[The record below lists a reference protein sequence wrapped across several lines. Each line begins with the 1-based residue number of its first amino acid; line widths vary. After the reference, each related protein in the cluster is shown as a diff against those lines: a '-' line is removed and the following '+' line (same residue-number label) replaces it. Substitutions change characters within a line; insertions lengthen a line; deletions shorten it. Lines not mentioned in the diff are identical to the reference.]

1 MKRKNMLVAFFLT
14 AGLWGA
20 SGALFAHHSAA
31 GLFSPDVEK
40 TITGTVTKWMFVNP
54 HPAIVMDV
62 KNDQGVVE
70 TWRIQ
75 FPNPAGLTRR
85 FGWNRNSIKPGDEV
99 ILRVDDGELRIST
112 LRSRLER
119 ARRHVRKYVKPG
131 VSLVDELIAERRE
144 EAKRE

>member
-1 MKRKNMLVAFFLT
+1 MTRKNMLAAFFLT
-14 AGLWGA
+14 VSLLGT

-31 GLFSPDVEK
+31 GLISPDLET

-75 FPNPAGLTRR
+75 FPNPTGLTRK
-85 FGWNRNSIKPGDEV
+85 FGWSRNSIKPGDQV
-99 ILRVDDGELRIST
+99 KVFGNPYLNNVKVMFPLIVTLPDGKIYT
-112 LRSRLER
+112 
-119 ARRHVRKYVKPG
+119 VRDPKVAP
-131 VSLVDELIAERRE
+131 E
-144 EAKRE
+144 